1 MDIPQQPPGIKFLS
15 LSKTRISLLG
25 HRETSLK
32 LAILQINFNCR
43 LRNPTSAFLF
53 APIPDLLFDGRLRE
67 TARQLREFRRTARLP
82 VRLSAAW
89 RFQADRP
96 SIPIWFVLRNEI
108 IRRNAVILQRGFCP
122 PCSTP

>member
-67 TARQLREFRRTARLP
+67 TARQLREFRRTARLRSGFP
-82 VRLSAAW
+82 RHGD
-89 RFQADRP
+89 F
-96 SIPIWFVLRNEI
+96 
-108 IRRNAVILQRGFCP
+108 RRIGLQFPFGLF
-122 PCSTP
+122 